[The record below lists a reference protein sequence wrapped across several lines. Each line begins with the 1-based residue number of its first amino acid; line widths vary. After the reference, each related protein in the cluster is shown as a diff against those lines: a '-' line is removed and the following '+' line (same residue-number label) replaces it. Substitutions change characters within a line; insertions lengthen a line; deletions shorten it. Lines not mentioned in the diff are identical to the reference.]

1 MGLVKTNGQSGVL
14 PRGYRL
20 GKLGVSLAGSY
31 LGYQIQNILL
41 GETGRLQRKAH
52 FQKKASRQVREELG
66 ALKGPAMKLGQ
77 LLSMQNGIL
86 PEEGLLELA
95 NLQMQ
100 APGMHASLARVQFKS
115 ALGKYPEEMFR
126 EFDLEPFA
134 AASLGQVHRAVT
146 FNGEKVAVKIQYP
159 AIRSAIES
167 DLKLL
172 RSAALPGRVTG
183 HVPSALLDEIAR
195 GLLEETDYVHEAGNL
210 DYFRTGLAGLDFVT
224 VPRVHRELT
233 TDRVLTMS
241 FVEGETLSN
250 WLKRKPSQALRDLTG
265 ARLWEAYETQLQHL
279 RVIHADQYPG
289 NYLFQPEGR
298 FGLVDF
304 GCVKRVNFDFRELCR
319 FYDNR
324 GWRESDA
331 AARRFLSILYGKTV
345 PYARARK
352 ILPLIEEW
360 LDVFHPQGSG
370 DHVIDFRNYLKKNP
384 KVLEMH
390 RRMRRRTL
398 QDKLIN
404 PDFVYLAR
412 GDMGVWHLL
421 SEIGATVNVSEIS
434 HRVSA
439 TPPRAG
445 NFVGNKHL
453 K

>member
-1 MGLVKTNGQSGVL
+1 MGLVKANGQSGVL

-31 LGYQIQNILL
+31 LGYQVQNIFL
-41 GETGRLQRKAH
+41 GETGKPQRKAH
-52 FQKKASRQVREELG
+52 FHKKASRQLREELG
-66 ALKGPAMKLGQ
+66 ALKGPVMKLGQ
-77 LLSMQNGIL
+77 LLSLQSGAM
-86 PEEGLLELA
+86 PEEALLELA

-126 EFDLEPFA
+126 EFDPEPFA

-146 FNGEKVAVKIQYP
+146 FKGEKAAVKIQYP

-195 GLLEETDYVHEAGNL
+195 GLLEETDYLREAGNL
-210 DYFRTGLAGLDFVT
+210 DYFREGMAGLDFVT

-241 FVEGETLSN
+241 FVEGESFGD

-265 ARLWEAYETQLQHL
+265 ARFWEAYETQLQHL
-279 RVIHADQYPG
+279 RVIHADQHPG
-289 NYLFQPEGR
+289 NFLFQPDGR

-304 GCVKRVNFDFRELCR
+304 GSVKRVNFDILELRR
-319 FYDNR
+319 FQEAR
-324 GWRESDA
+324 GWRESEA
-331 AARRFLSILYGKTV
+331 AERRFLSILYGKSV
-345 PYARARK
+345 PYARGRK
-352 ILPLIEEW
+352 ILPLMEEI
-360 LDVFHPQGSG
+360 LDIYHPQGSAA
-370 DHVIDFRNYLKKNP
+370 DIVVDFRNDRKNS
-384 KVLEMH
+384 KAAEIN
-390 RRMRRRTL
+390 RRMTKLTL

-404 PDFVYLAR
+404 PDLVYLLR
-412 GDMGVWHLL
+412 GDWGVWHLL
-421 SEIGATVNVSEIS
+421 GEIGATVNVSEIS
-434 HRVSA
+434 RRVSA
-439 TPPRAG
+439 APPSAR
-445 NFVGNKHL
+445 
-453 K
+453 

>member
-20 GKLGVSLAGSY
+20 GKLGVSLVGSY
-31 LGYQIQNILL
+31 LGYQIQNIFL
-41 GETGRLQRKAH
+41 GEAGKPQRKAH
-52 FQKKASRQVREELG
+52 FHKKASRQLREELG
-66 ALKGPAMKLGQ
+66 AMKGPVMKIGQ
-77 LLSMQNGIL
+77 LLSMQSGTL

-126 EFDLEPFA
+126 EFDPEPFA

-183 HVPSALLDEIAR
+183 HLPSGLLDEIAR
-195 GLLEETDYVHEAGNL
+195 GLLEETDYLHEAGNL
-210 DYFRTGLAGLDFVT
+210 EYFRKGLVGLDFVT

-233 TDRVLTMS
+233 SDRVLTMS
-241 FVEGETLSN
+241 FVEGESLSE

-265 ARLWEAYETQLQHL
+265 VRLFEAYETQLQHL
-279 RVIHADQYPG
+279 RVIHADQHPG
-289 NYLFQPEGR
+289 NFLFQPDGR

-304 GCVKRVNFDFRELCR
+304 GSVKRVSFDILEYRR
-319 FYDNR
+319 FCDNR
-324 GWRESDA
+324 GWRENEA
-331 AARRFLSILYGKTV
+331 AERRFLSIIYGKSV
-345 PYARARK
+345 PYARARRT
-352 ILPLIEEW
+352 LPLIEEW
-360 LDVFHPQGSG
+360 LDAFLPQGSG
-370 DHVIDFRNYLKKNP
+370 DCVINERNHRQNS
-384 KVLEMH
+384 KVKEMQ
-390 RRMRRRTL
+390 RRMSKRIL

-404 PDFVYLAR
+404 PDFVYITR
-412 GDMGVWHLL
+412 GDMGFWHLL
-421 SEIGATVNVSEIS
+421 GEIGATVNVSEIS
-434 HRVSA
+434 RRVSA
-439 TPPRAG
+439 TPPPAR
-445 NFVGNKHL
+445 
-453 K
+453 